1 MPMIQCPECGTHIAA
16 KARICPYCGYVGDD
30 PMQPIGAQAVYEPAP
45 QLQFEI
51 ERWDPRTKTMGRQ
64 RIDFAPEDNRRIY
77 DAIKDWKWG
86 ANHDARA
93 RRSRDRHGAQ

>member
-1 MPMIQCPECGTHIAA
+1 MPMIQCPECGTHIAP

-51 ERWDPRTKTMGRQ
+51 ELGSAHQDDGQAAHRFRP
-64 RIDFAPEDNRRIY
+64 
-77 DAIKDWKWG
+77 
-86 ANHDARA
+86 
-93 RRSRDRHGAQ
+93 